1 MPGASTA
8 GNNHLQRDCDP
19 DTKGL
24 RFQNA
29 RCLIEGNMAICNKI
43 EQASLRAMVS
53 LNINQKE
60 GLGFQGFAGD
70 TVAIGPMGVGPKKT
84 YSRLSLGNTSCA
96 PQQKL

>member
-1 MPGASTA
+1 MPSVLTS
-8 GNNHLQRDCDP
+8 R
-19 DTKGL
+19 
-24 RFQNA
+24 
-29 RCLIEGNMAICNKI
+29 NMVNK
-43 EQASLRAMVS
+43 ESLRTMIF